1 MHRSLLESLS
11 FARYYTSNGKRQAK
25 KNFTVSGN
33 KAEKLKYIIKTEIHN
48 YSLIRRKKENM
59 KQKRSTKIFAKK
71 LSLNL
76 PFALPG
82 NVKLKLPIFHPLID
96 GLEPNHV

>member
-33 KAEKLKYIIKTEIHN
+33 KAEKLKYIIKPEIHN